1 VLLEGSAIA
10 LADTPLMAIVAEQPR
25 NGMLFRFIR
34 TLFLLVL
41 IAALFA
47 AIGLAITRDQRQK
60 DWDLYNTRVA
70 VAIPTQIAA
79 ALFDATRTAEADEP
93 HFHLITLGPDDTLD
107 DLAERY
113 HTTADVIRMANRL
126 LPDVNSGPGKTII
139 VPEGVQRLEPP
150 RTFNMQ
156 RAAAGDTLES
166 IALHFGIDILLLKT
180 DNPILARRGVIP
192 GDIVFI
198 PQPL

>member
-1 VLLEGSAIA
+1 
-10 LADTPLMAIVAEQPR
+10 MF
-25 NGMLFRFIR
+25 FRFIR
-34 TLFLLVL
+34 TLFLLAL
-41 IAALFA
+41 IAALFV
-47 AIGLAITRDQRQK
+47 AIGVAITRDQRQK
-60 DWDLYNTRVA
+60 DWEMYNTRVA
-70 VAIPTQIAA
+70 VAIPTQIAN

-93 HFHLITLGPDDTLD
+93 QFRLITLGPNDTLD
-107 DLAERY
+107 DVARRY
-113 HTTADVIRMANRL
+113 KTTAEVIRMANRL

-150 RTFNMQ
+150 RTFNTQ
-156 RAAAGDTLES
+156 RAVVGDTLETM
-166 IALHFGIDILLLKT
+166 ALHFGVDIALVKM